1 MKRYGFF
8 GGSFN
13 PPTKAH
19 EELAKEIMKEFNLDK
34 LFFVPV
40 GNTYQKNGLIDEK
53 DRYRMLNILFEEE
66 EKIEVSDLELQTEQS
81 LKAIDV
87 FSLIEARYKNEEIF
101 YIMGDDNLEK
111 TPNWK
116 AAEELLKNHK
126 FIILKRN
133 NKELKELIQN
143 SNMLWKYKENFYESK
158 MQKLIPYSSSQVRK
172 AIQLG
177 NTEEIEKMVNPK
189 VYQYITEKNLYQ

>member
-66 EKIEVSDLELQTEQS
+66 EKIEVSDLELQTKQI

-87 FSLIEARYKNEEIF
+87 FSLIEE
-101 YIMGDDNLEK
+101 
-111 TPNWK
+111 
-116 AAEELLKNHK
+116 
-126 FIILKRN
+126 
-133 NKELKELIQN
+133 
-143 SNMLWKYKENFYESK
+143 KYKAT
-158 MQKLIPYSSSQVRK
+158 I
-172 AIQLG
+172 
-177 NTEEIEKMVNPK
+177 
-189 VYQYITEKNLYQ
+189 

>member
-101 YIMGDDNLEK
+101 YIRGDDNLEK

>member
-53 DRYRMLNILFEEE
+53 DRYRMETIYCEQE
-66 EKIEVSDLELQTEQS
+66 EKGEGAGLAL
-81 LKAIDV
+81 L
-87 FSLIEARYKNEEIF
+87 REE
-101 YIMGDDNLEK
+101 G
-111 TPNWK
+111 
-116 AAEELLKNHK
+116 
-126 FIILKRN
+126 
-133 NKELKELIQN
+133 
-143 SNMLWKYKENFYESK
+143 
-158 MQKLIPYSSSQVRK
+158 
-172 AIQLG
+172 
-177 NTEEIEKMVNPK
+177 
-189 VYQYITEKNLYQ
+189 

>member
-66 EKIEVSDLELQTEQS
+66 EKIEVSDLELQTKQI

-87 FSLIEARYKNEEIF
+87 FSLIEEKYKHEEIF